1 MLIKAGGANS
11 SKQFNKMEEAR
22 LGETSNLL
30 LGKETSDTHNSES
43 ETDAVFVEEE
53 QSPGPSPANKR
64 RNKCLSAIACTWYTE
79 SALISSL
86 LYGVEITYCIPL
98 LLAINVSI
106 QLTSFIFSISS
117 ILVLVVYTLTCTS
130 CCFSFTKRKP
140 VIFFIGLLA
149 SLGLGLMFL
158 SFYLFQI
165 SSSSLTLPTSLP
177 SADNTTTLIII
188 LATVGFIL
196 LDYGMKQLQL
206 GSRVHS
212 CVRSLDTH
220 PVTRDQSQRRLA
232 CAVEFGFGLVVIGTI
247 ASIDYKILVQE
258 ELTLFGK
265 CGVVFVSASVLVL
278 LIVIGCLFCNKDNA
292 ISGGKQDQELLAH
305 SVSERNRYS
314 AYCSIV
320 TFACSASKE
329 FWVLSSA
336 VFFSEMALFPF
347 LIYMTS
353 YVAEVLYDGF
363 PQVFWVDGVTKDY
376 AKGLRV
382 GSWAI
387 TFGASLAT
395 VFFLTLSSK
404 LQRVFGLKAVFIF
417 IQFFFVF
424 ALFFLTYW
432 TNIVTVFIMCFLALL
447 YHGVY
452 LTIPHIILSLYQVSI
467 IIIMMIIGPIVVCT
481 PASNEI
487 PLLFL

>member
-1 MLIKAGGANS
+1 MGLVNI
-11 SKQFNKMEEAR
+11 SKQFSKMEEAR
-22 LGETSNLL
+22 PGETSNLL

-53 QSPGPSPANKR
+53 QSPGPSLANKR
-64 RNKCLSAIACTWYTE
+64 RNKCISAIACTWYAE

-106 QLTSFIFSISS
+106 QVTSFIFSISS
-117 ILVLVVYTLTCTS
+117 ILVLLVYTLTCTS

-158 SFYLFQI
+158 SFYLSQI

-177 SADNTTTLIII
+177 STDNTTTLIII
-188 LATVGFIL
+188 LAIVGFIL

-206 GSRVHS
+206 SSRFHS

-220 PVTRDQSQRRLA
+220 LVTRDQSQRRLA
-232 CAVEFGFGLVVIGTI
+232 CAVEFGLGLVVIGTI

-292 ISGGKQDQELLAH
+292 ISSGGKQDQELLAH

-353 YVAEVLYDGF
+353 FVAEVLYDGV
-363 PQVFWVDGVTKDY
+363 PQVFWVDAVTKDY

-404 LQRVFGLKAVFIF
+404 LQRVFGLKAVFVF
-417 IQFFFVF
+417 IQFFFVL

-432 TNIVTVFIMCFLALL
+432 TNIITVFIMCFLALL

-452 LTIPHIILSLYQVSI
+452 ITIPHIILSLYQVSI
-467 IIIMMIIGPIVVCT
+467 IIIMMIIGPIVVGT
-481 PASNEI
+481 SASS
-487 PLLFL
+487 

>member
-1 MLIKAGGANS
+1 M
-11 SKQFNKMEEAR
+11 EAR
-22 LGETSNLL
+22 PGETSNLL

-43 ETDAVFVEEE
+43 EIDALFVEEE
-53 QSPGPSPANKR
+53 QSPGPSPAKKR
-64 RNKCLSAIACTWYTE
+64 RNKCRSISAVACTWYTE

-106 QLTSFIFSISS
+106 QLTSFVFSISS
-117 ILVLVVYTLTCTS
+117 ILVLVVYTLTCSS

-158 SFYLFQI
+158 SFYLSQI
-165 SSSSLTLPTSLP
+165 SSSSPTLPTSLP
-177 SADNTTTLIII
+177 STDNTTTLIIII

-232 CAVEFGFGLVVIGTI
+232 CAVEFGLGLVVIGTI

-314 AYCSIV
+314 TYCSIV

-329 FWVLSSA
+329 FWVLSST

-347 LIYMTS
+347 LIYVTS
-353 YVAEVLYDGF
+353 YVAEVLYDGV

-404 LQRVFGLKAVFIF
+404 LQRVFGLKVVFVF
-417 IQFFFVF
+417 IQFFFVL

-467 IIIMMIIGPIVVCT
+467 IIMMMIIGPIVIVVWT
-481 PASNEI
+481 SASN
-487 PLLFL
+487 